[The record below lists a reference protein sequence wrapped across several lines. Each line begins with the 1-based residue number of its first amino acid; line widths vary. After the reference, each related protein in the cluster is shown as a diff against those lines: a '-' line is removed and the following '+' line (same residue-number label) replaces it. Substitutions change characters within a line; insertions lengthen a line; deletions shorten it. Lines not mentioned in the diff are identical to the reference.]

1 MATMSRVGA
10 STSKTFFIITTEET
24 SVKEYILNEL
34 HYDLTEINVKGGF
47 TSHKNKIIMT
57 SVDTKD
63 YFGLKEGILLI
74 DPKAFISIVD
84 SYEVLNKNLTIGKKY
99 SE

>member
-1 MATMSRVGA
+1 MICDCNGKLKYIRC
-10 STSKTFFIITTEET
+10 TTCY
-24 SVKEYILNEL
+24 KDYILNEL